1 MVEEVNVSPGFSK
14 VQMQD
19 GLKRTK
25 TLLEETRM
33 RDSRGRGG
41 SGESRETFS
50 DHNASQ
56 SHKKESG

>member
-41 SGESRETFS
+41 SGESRETF
-50 DHNASQ
+50 Q
-56 SHKKESG
+56 TTMQVRGHKKESG